1 MKLCDVAPDA
11 RFWMMD
17 LPNMEDFHPHVELIT
32 GDESGGLWSFW
43 SGVGWFLGESN
54 QALETPRKPNGEYN

>member
-17 LPNMEDFHPHVELIT
+17 LPNMEDFHPHVKLIT
-32 GDESGGLWSFW
+32 GDESGGL
-43 SGVGWFLGESN
+43 
-54 QALETPRKPNGEYN
+54 